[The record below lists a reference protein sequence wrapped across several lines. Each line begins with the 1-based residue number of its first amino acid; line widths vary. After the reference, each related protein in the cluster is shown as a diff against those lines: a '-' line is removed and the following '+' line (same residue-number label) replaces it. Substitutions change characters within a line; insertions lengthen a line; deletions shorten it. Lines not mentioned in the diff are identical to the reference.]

1 MSGLPGQSPPPA
13 EVKQRHV
20 DEVLHDLR
28 EALLGLRF
36 GSVTLTVHEDRVVQI
51 DVTTKTRLKPAY

>member
-1 MSGLPGQSPPPA
+1 MNGLPGQSPSGEA
-13 EVKQRHV
+13 KHRHV

-36 GSVTLTVHEDRVVQI
+36 GSVTLTIHEDRVVQI
-51 DVTTKTRLKPAY
+51 DVTTKTRLTPAD

>member
-1 MSGLPGQSPPPA
+1 MSGLPGQSPPA
-13 EVKQRHV
+13 EAKHRHV
-20 DEVLHDLR
+20 DEILHVLR

-51 DVTTKTRLKPAY
+51 DVTTKTRLTPAD